1 MGDEEAE
8 DELDDIGVVD
18 VGGRVDDGEAEGE
31 LDETE
36 VDDNGVVEIGDVAD
50 DDGGVDEG
58 ALVETAVA
66 PRDTPD
72 ANDVCFAPSPFKG
85 LKPP

>member
-1 MGDEEAE
+1 MIA
-8 DELDDIGVVD
+8 
-18 VGGRVDDGEAEGE
+18 
-31 LDETE
+31 
-36 VDDNGVVEIGDVAD
+36 DDNGAVEFGDVAD

-85 LKPP
+85 LKSP